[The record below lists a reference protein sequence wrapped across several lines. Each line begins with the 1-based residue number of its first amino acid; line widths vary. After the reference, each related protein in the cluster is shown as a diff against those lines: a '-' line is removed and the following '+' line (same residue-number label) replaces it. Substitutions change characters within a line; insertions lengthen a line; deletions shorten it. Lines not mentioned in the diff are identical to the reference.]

1 MVAKLQREQRSEAA
15 VSAVLTSRCSSR
27 LGASQKPLCLVNMHL
42 CQHWECRYLPAFWLH
57 DVSEHCVCWTTQLQN
72 ILWCFYNRNL
82 WIVCLLES
90 FVARQTNKTTNKIQR
105 TRFTPTHLTI
115 YLSTNLS
122 IYPSIYHPSIRLGF
136 SKHRFFMLL
145 YSVYPILCFYFV
157 DFYVFM
163 SLCCNMTNSPS
174 RETNKVTFTLT
185 LKSKY
190 FKQAWRISR
199 KHKSS

>member
-1 MVAKLQREQRSEAA
+1 MLCCMAKPPTLNTGVNLKQNNELQRAVFGLRQSRRRAVVVVMVAKLQREQRSEAA

-122 IYPSIYHPSIRLGF
+122 IYPSIYHPSIRLVF
-136 SKHRFFMLL
+136 SKHRF
-145 YSVYPILCFYFV
+145 
-157 DFYVFM
+157 
-163 SLCCNMTNSPS
+163 
-174 RETNKVTFTLT
+174 
-185 LKSKY
+185 
-190 FKQAWRISR
+190 
-199 KHKSS
+199 